1 MIGKK
6 VSVASLLFGACLLV
20 TLSSS
25 GADAAVT
32 VLPPQ
37 DSVLYKM
44 HYVDS
49 HFIKRWPTSGCNTCL
64 SGSHAGNIWTRGVY
78 FEGHMALYQMAPDST
93 LYAYAT
99 TWGTFFNWAFNGG
112 NGGANANG
120 ECAGQAYAEL
130 YQADTTQ
137 KIRMLNDTSFVNAM
151 KRGTAV
157 NYWTWIDAIHMA
169 MTTFAEVGAIRN
181 DTAAFTTMHKFFE
194 YPKDSIHKTGLWD
207 TVTHL
212 WFRDST
218 FLSPAYGGTYL
229 GPDKLPCFWS
239 RGNGWVISALCRTLN
254 YLPVTDVHRAE
265 YVQVF
270 QQMCAALLPIQRT
283 DGFWNMDLGDPNNC
297 GGPEETGTGCFT
309 YAMAWGI
316 NHGFLDTAT
325 YLPAVVNGWHALDSC
340 IHPMTDTVVLGWVQG
355 SGSAPSQTPP
365 VTYAAQPNFD
375 DYGVGIFLLAGSE
388 VYKLAPKAVTATV
401 GRTAQ
406 EAGQPKAYLQNNVVQ
421 IAKNWRNNV
430 GISLLDIN
438 GRTVFFQQD
447 AGTAGIRLPA
457 GLRAGV
463 YLLRVKSAGITLLD
477 QKVVIAH

>member
-1 MIGKK
+1 MIGRKIP
-6 VSVASLLFGACLLV
+6 VTTGILISFFLGVGVLTGTGGAQSLPLR
-20 TLSSS
+20 
-25 GADAAVT
+25 
-32 VLPPQ
+32 
-37 DSVLYKM
+37 DSVLSTM

-49 HFIKRWPTSGCNTCL
+49 HFIQRWPTSACASCL
-64 SGSHAGNIWTRGVY
+64 SGGHAGNIWTRGVY

-99 TWGTFFNWAFNGG
+99 TWGSYFNWAFNGG

-120 ECAGQAYAEL
+120 ECAGQAYGEL

-137 KIRMLNDTSFVNAM
+137 KIRILNDTAFVNGM
-151 KRGTAV
+151 KRGSAV

-169 MTTFAEVGAIRN
+169 MATFAEVGAIRN
-181 DTAAFTTMHKFFE
+181 DTAAFTTMHNFFE

-229 GPDKLPCFWS
+229 GPDGLPCFWS

-265 YVQVF
+265 YVQIF